1 MNDLVSIIIRTK
13 NEERWITQCLQ
24 EVFSQKYINFE
35 VILVDNESTD
45 KTIEKAQQ
53 FNIQKIV
60 TCRNYKPG
68 KALNQGIRESKG
80 KYIVCLSGHC
90 IPVNEQWLGHLI
102 KNFDDPEVAGIYGR
116 QEPLS
121 FSSDSDKRD
130 LTIVFGLDRKIQ
142 RKDSFFHNANSAIRR
157 DLWEKCP
164 FDENITNIE
173 DRLWAQAMLYQQY
186 KIIYEPEASVYH
198 HHGIHHGG
206 EEERCAK
213 IVKILENLKGDNHK
227 ITSAEK
233 LNIVS
238 IIPVRGSLQYLNNK
252 PLIAYTIQR
261 ALESKHIKKVIVSTD
276 DMETAEIA
284 KKLGAE
290 VPFIRDPSYSKEYV
304 DILKVLQYSLE
315 KVEVSKIYPDLI
327 VSLEP
332 TFPFRTT
339 GLIDKMILKLL
350 QQGYDSVIAAKK
362 ENKALW
368 KEEEDGLVQI
378 EEGMTPRKFKNTL
391 FMELRGLGCVTHPE
405 FVRQGKLLGEK
416 VGIYEISYPYSSLE
430 IREEADLD
438 IMGSLLQQY
447 F

>member
-24 EVFSQKYINFE
+24 EVFHQEYIHFE
-35 VILVDNESTD
+35 VIIVDNESSD
-45 KTIEKAQQ
+45 RTIEKARQ
-53 FNIQKIV
+53 FDVQKIIMC
-60 TCRNYKPG
+60 TDYKPG

-90 IPVNEQWLGHLI
+90 IPVNEKWLGNLI
-102 KNFDDPEVAGIYGR
+102 RNFDDPEIAGVYGR

-130 LTIVFGLDRKIQ
+130 LAIVFGLDRKIQ

-157 DLWEKCP
+157 DLWEKHP

-173 DRLWAQAMLYQQY
+173 DRLWVQSMLYQQY

-198 HHGIHHGG
+198 YHGIHQNG

-213 IVKILENLKGDNHK
+213 VVKILENLKEDNYK
-227 ITSAEK
+227 VISAEK
-233 LNIVS
+233 LNIVAV
-238 IIPVRGSLQYLNNK
+238 IPVRGSLQYLNDK
-252 PLIAYTIQR
+252 PLIYYTVQR
-261 ALESKHIKKVIVSTD
+261 ALESKYIKNIIVSTD
-276 DMETAEIA
+276 DVETAEVA
-284 KKLGAE
+284 KKLGAQI
-290 VPFIRDPSYSKEYV
+290 PFIRDPFYSKEYI
-304 DILKVLQYSLE
+304 DISKVLQYSLE
-315 KVEVSKIYPDLI
+315 KVEESKIYPDLI

-339 GLIDKMILKLL
+339 GLIDEMILKLL

-368 KEEEDGLVQI
+368 KEEENRLVQI
-378 EEGMTPRKFKNTL
+378 EEGIIPRQFKNSL

-405 FVRQGKLLGEK
+405 FIRQGKLLGEK
-416 VGIYEISYPYSSLE
+416 VGIHEISYPYSSLE
-430 IREEADLD
+430 VRDQNDLKM
-438 IMGSLLQQY
+438 ISPLLQQY